1 MRSIT
6 MIKGLAITP
15 PVLGRISIGRVVEKN
30 GKRLPEKDDQFTL
43 TSLLQ
48 TPEGWIKHPL
58 DEQLRQQKPHGK
70 LREIPVM
77 LLFSDP
83 DLNFRAAY
91 TLFDRSNGRPVC
103 AGDGVT
109 CRRHTADG
117 MSTLPCPGPNLC
129 TLGTGGR
136 CKAYGRLNV
145 RIGDDD
151 SLGTFIF
158 RTTGFNSIRT
168 LMARLA
174 YFEAVSGGLLAC
186 LPLELKL
193 RGKSTTQSHR
203 APIFFV
209 DIGVRD
215 GMTLEDAIAE
225 ARTTHE
231 QRLASGFNQAALDEA
246 ARLGFANAAFEE
258 DDEEVPAILE
268 EFYND
273 SAGEA
278 SQDGGTASAAPV
290 SGSPDGQVVGQA
302 GTPTLAAKL
311 QRKANDAIEVTPQ
324 HSQLATEE

>member
-1 MRSIT
+1 

-77 LLFSDP
+77 LLFNDP

-117 MSTLPCPGPNLC
+117 MATLPCPGPSLC
-129 TLGTGGR
+129 AIGAGGK

-174 YFEAVSGGLLAC
+174 YFEAVSGVRLAC
-186 LPLELKL
+186 LPL
-193 RGKSTTQSHR
+193 
-203 APIFFV
+203 
-209 DIGVRD
+209 
-215 GMTLEDAIAE
+215 
-225 ARTTHE
+225 
-231 QRLASGFNQAALDEA
+231 
-246 ARLGFANAAFEE
+246 
-258 DDEEVPAILE
+258 
-268 EFYND
+268 
-273 SAGEA
+273 
-278 SQDGGTASAAPV
+278 
-290 SGSPDGQVVGQA
+290 
-302 GTPTLAAKL
+302 
-311 QRKANDAIEVTPQ
+311 
-324 HSQLATEE
+324 

>member
-1 MRSIT
+1 

-58 DEQLRQQKPHGK
+58 DEQLRQQKPNGK

-77 LLFSDP
+77 LLFNDP

-117 MSTLPCPGPNLC
+117 MATLPCPGPSLC
-129 TLGTGGR
+129 AIGAGGK

-203 APIFFV
+203 APIFYV

-215 GMTLEDAIAE
+215 GMTLEDAIAQ
-225 ARTTHE
+225 ARATHE
-231 QRLASGFNQAALDEA
+231 QRLTSGFNQVALDEA

-268 EFYND
+268 EFYSD

-278 SQDGGTASAAPV
+278 SQDVSTGSTTPASRPQQ
-290 SGSPDGQVVGQA
+290 GQEVAQTS
-302 GTPTLAAKL
+302 TPTLAAKL
-311 QRKANDAIEVTPQ
+311 QRKASDAIEASPQ
-324 HSQLATEE
+324 PSQIATED

>member
-1 MRSIT
+1 
-6 MIKGLAITP
+6 
-15 PVLGRISIGRVVEKN
+15 
-30 GKRLPEKDDQFTL
+30 
-43 TSLLQ
+43 
-48 TPEGWIKHPL
+48 
-58 DEQLRQQKPHGK
+58 
-70 LREIPVM
+70 M
-77 LLFSDP
+77 LLFNDP

-103 AGDGVT
+103 AGDGIT

-117 MSTLPCPGPNLC
+117 MATMPCPAPSLC
-129 TLGTGGR
+129 AIGAGGK

-203 APIFFV
+203 APIFYV

-215 GMTLEDAIAE
+215 GMTLEDAIAQ
-225 ARTTHE
+225 ARVTHE

-258 DDEEVPAILE
+258 DDEEVPTILE

-273 SAGEA
+273 SAGET
-278 SQDGGTASAAPV
+278 SQDV
-290 SGSPDGQVVGQA
+290 STGSTNPGVLPRQGQEVAQT

-311 QRKANDAIEVTPQ
+311 HRKASDAIEASPQ
-324 HSQLATEE
+324 PSQIATED

>member
-1 MRSIT
+1 

-77 LLFSDP
+77 LLFNDP

-103 AGDGVT
+103 AGDGIT

-117 MSTLPCPGPNLC
+117 MATMPCPGPSLC
-129 TLGTGGR
+129 AIGAGGK

-203 APIFFV
+203 APIFYV

-215 GMTLEDAIAE
+215 GMTLEEAIAE
-225 ARTTHE
+225 ARNTHQ
-231 QRLASGFNQAALDEA
+231 QRLASGFNQVALDGA

-273 SAGEA
+273 SAGET
-278 SQDGGTASAAPV
+278 SQDVGTGSTTPASRPQQ
-290 SGSPDGQVVGQA
+290 GQEVAQTS
-302 GTPTLAAKL
+302 TPTLAAKL
-311 QRKANDAIEVTPQ
+311 QRKASDAIEASPQ
-324 HSQLATEE
+324 PSQIATED